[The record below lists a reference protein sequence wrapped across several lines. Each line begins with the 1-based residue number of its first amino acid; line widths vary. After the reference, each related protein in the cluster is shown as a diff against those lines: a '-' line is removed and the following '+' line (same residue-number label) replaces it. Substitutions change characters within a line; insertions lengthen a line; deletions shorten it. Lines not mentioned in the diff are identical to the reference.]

1 LIAVVS
7 DEPTEFVFAL
17 TTAATE
23 LDAVETSDA
32 VARDPE
38 LRPAPVSVRVPFT
51 HTSAARVPNVV
62 RLRVPFA
69 QTAAGIPVTDAAT
82 EAIEDPSEEEAVFS
96 EVFVFA
102 LTATVPAETAAP
114 SDELAVPIA
123 VFVFAFTLAVPALTA
138 APNELEALV
147 TSDWSASEPELR
159 PAPVS
164 VRVA

>member
-1 LIAVVS
+1 
-7 DEPTEFVFAL
+7 
-17 TTAATE
+17 
-23 LDAVETSDA
+23 
-32 VARDPE
+32 
-38 LRPAPVSVRVPFT
+38 
-51 HTSAARVPNVV
+51 
-62 RLRVPFA
+62 
-69 QTAAGIPVTDAAT
+69 
-82 EAIEDPSEEEAVFS
+82 VFS